1 MASEKNEGTGTIYR
15 KALHHQNFIICRF
28 STIFLRHPEKTSSFI
43 EKEEKHFFWRQSLLD
58 TRFDTELQLTGSQ
71 PLRPQFNG
79 QRFLENKIQ
88 YQSQSLIDTQTKHF
102 TSNHLLNFNMIFDFT
117 NAKP

>member
-1 MASEKNEGTGTIYR
+1 MASEKNEGTGTIHL

-102 TSNHLLNFNMIFDFT
+102 TSNHLLNFNLIFDFT